1 MTSGCVVC
9 KTHIIPL
16 LVISFSEV
24 VRSSSFITIHASE
37 TLYAEDHGKWSKNKR
52 FPFVAIVKLKS
63 HLFRKIFPNYPWSP
77 FSLRVLL
84 IGAVRSGSVYPSFS
98 SPIPECIVIPSLLPH
113 LCEQEMPLTSFLFF
127 KVPSLELRTHQP
139 ARRIIVFG
147 LLVWKHDQRKMLLE
161 SDNYNNDTCS
171 AYI

>member
-1 MTSGCVVC
+1 MKQYVRDQEIQSMTSGCVVC

-16 LVISFSEV
+16 LVIAFSEV

-63 HLFRKIFPNYPWSP
+63 HLFWKIFPNSPWSP

-84 IGAVRSGSVYPSFS
+84 IGAVRSVSVLSIILFS
-98 SPIPECIVIPSLLPH
+98 DSWMHCNTLTAATSLWARNASH
-113 LCEQEMPLTSFLFF
+113 FF
-127 KVPSLELRTHQP
+127 PVLQGTKFR
-139 ARRIIVFG
+139 A
-147 LLVWKHDQRKMLLE
+147 
-161 SDNYNNDTCS
+161 
-171 AYI
+171 